1 MFKLPEPIIVTLDN
15 NQVSHINTMAQEIF
29 EDPYRRRR
37 RSLEAVYS
45 HCWAGVPLEFA
56 LQAQGATMNPKQFD
70 YSNPDSHNWDVEWNG
85 LKAEVKNSQDPGKL
99 PDKYEKKWLTISNYM
114 ANKIVRNRRL
124 YPNCVDIIIFGCYNK
139 LSENTFDVRWP
150 AVVPLIPFAKTF
162 VSVKKNMITI
172 GQLTTMV
179 YDVLNIFTVLK
190 LNRVRYITMMY
201 KWSKHEV

>member
-139 LSENTFDVRWP
+139 LSENTFDVRWR
-150 AVVPLIPFAKTF
+150 AVVPFDTIRQNLRKCQEKYDNNWTIDHDGVRRIKYFYSIKTEPRA
-162 VSVKKNMITI
+162 VYN
-172 GQLTTMV
+172 
-179 YDVLNIFTVLK
+179 YDV
-190 LNRVRYITMMY
+190 
-201 KWSKHEV
+201 